1 MEGRTTEEIRA
12 DLPGWDL
19 WRDGVVGGEPL
30 AQVSLRADRVIELVR
45 SEPGDVLVFA
55 HAHILRVM
63 AARWVGLGPEAGRV
77 FALAPATVSIL
88 DWERETPVVA
98 SWNDAVADSL

>member
-1 MEGRTTEEIRA
+1 M
-12 DLPGWDL
+12 
-19 WRDGVVGGEPL
+19 
-30 AQVSLRADRVIELVR
+30 
-45 SEPGDVLVFA
+45 FA